1 MSQHRIVKP
10 GYLHDENGRL
20 NEPGYA
26 TRLIQQYDRK
36 RIAASPLRI
45 KEWDYYYIGNDCF
58 GLALT
63 IADNGYMSMDSISLL
78 DFEKPWEQ
86 TTSRMGL
93 LPLGKR
99 NLPPTSEKGDIHVKG
114 KGYEMHFINDGV
126 KRSLYGSMENFRDG
140 KPLAFDIELRNAPR
154 DSMVIVTPFQN
165 APKAFY
171 YNQKINCLQAEGV
184 VRFDGREYL
193 FSPATA
199 FGVLDWGRGV
209 WTYENTWYWGSASGI
224 QQGRSFGFNIGY
236 GFGDTSAASEN
247 MLFCDGIAHKLSQV
261 TFNIPMKDGKEDYL
275 APWTF
280 TSDDKRFEM
289 DFIPIIDRSSCTD
302 VKLICSDQHQVFG
315 HFTGQAVLDDGEVIE
330 VKDMIGF
337 AEKVHNKW

>member
-10 GYLHDENGRL
+10 GYLHDEKGRL
-20 NEPGYA
+20 MEPGYA
-26 TRLIQQYDRK
+26 TKLIQQYDRK
-36 RIAASPLRI
+36 RIAANPLRI

-99 NLPPTSEKGDIHVKG
+99 NLPPTSEKGDIRVKG
-114 KGYEMHFINDGV
+114 KGYEMNFINDGV
-126 KRSLYGSMENFRDG
+126 KRSLFGSMENFRDG
-140 KPLAFDIELRNAPR
+140 KSIVFDIELRHAPR

-275 APWTF
+275 KPWTF
-280 TSDDKRFEM
+280 TSDDGRFEM
-289 DFIPIIDRSSCTD
+289 DFVPIIDRASCTD

-315 HFTGQAVLDDGEVIE
+315 RFTGKAVLDDGRVIE
-330 VKDMIGF
+330 VKDFPGF
-337 AEKVHNKW
+337 AEKVENKW

>member
-10 GYLHDENGRL
+10 GFLHDEKGRL
-20 NEPGYA
+20 IEPGYA
-26 TRLIQQYDRK
+26 TKLIQTYDRK
-36 RIAASPLRI
+36 RIAANPLRI
-45 KEWDYYYIGNDCF
+45 KEWDYYYIGNDNF

-78 DFEKPWEQ
+78 NFEQGWEQ
-86 TTSRMGL
+86 TTSRMGV

-99 NLPPTSEKGDIHVKG
+99 NLPPTSERGDIHVKG
-114 KGYEMHFINDGV
+114 KGYEMTFKNDGV
-126 KRSLYGSMENFRDG
+126 KRSLFGSMEDFRDG
-140 KPLAFDIELRNAPR
+140 KPIVFDVELRNAPR
-154 DSMVIVTPFQN
+154 DSMVIVTPFKD

-171 YNQKINCLQAEGV
+171 YNQKINCLQAQGT
-184 VRFDGREYL
+184 VRFDDREYL
-193 FSPATA
+193 FSTATA

-224 QQGRSFGFNIGY
+224 QQGHSFGFNIGY

-247 MLFCDGIAHKLSQV
+247 MLFCDGVAHKLSQV

-275 APWTF
+275 KPWTF
-280 TSDDKRFEM
+280 TSDDGRFEM
-289 DFIPIIDRSSCTD
+289 DFVPIIDRASCTD

-315 HFTGQAVLDDGEVIE
+315 RFTGQAVLDDGEVIE